1 MNDEPIAERTRWVEN
16 RRPPTTQNDVVIDV
30 GRADQE
36 PARSEVLRVADEEL
50 HGAGEHAAR
59 LVAAV
64 QGGEVPGEGILR
76 MESEAAARV
85 EAALTARI
93 EALAAQLEAQTG
105 ARQGSAAPERRAVS
119 FADESG
125 NGGGGGAVL
134 HQRHADGALGGSA
147 EGREA
152 FAPSTPL
159 SDGRSDG
166 RTDGLEPETG
176 RYEPTYWG
184 VTANQD
190 GTYSS
195 SGYYGGYYP
204 SGDVNLEGYSKR
216 DQALITSALGGD
228 DGDDVLQK
236 ATPLPYRE
244 ANSFPLAPPFREKLM
259 HGDPGAMGDAATGAL
274 VSELRRCGK
283 MDSAYEVMTL
293 QPALSKLSDMYGSLR
308 ETAREMRD
316 EVGMHDGA
324 TVRAMQHAQT
334 IESVIQHLKER
345 LDVLRLNHG
354 GEARAAT
361 RGRA

>member
-16 RRPPTTQNDVVIDV
+16 RRPPTTQNDVVIGV

-36 PARSEVLRVADEEL
+36 PARSEVLRGDGAEP
-50 HGAGEHAAR
+50 HGAGERAAR
-59 LVAAV
+59 LTAAM
-64 QGGEVPGEGILR
+64 QDGEVPGEGILR

-93 EALAAQLEAQTG
+93 EALAAQLEAYTG
-105 ARQGSAAPERRAVS
+105 ARQGSGAPGRRAVS
-119 FADESG
+119 FAYESG
-125 NGGGGGAVL
+125 IGGGGEAVL

-236 ATPLPYRE
+236 ATPSRDSQVLESGYRGSTLILSTAGMEFDLKAVGSRPPHLPPV
-244 ANSFPLAPPFREKLM
+244 PLRHIP
-259 HGDPGAMGDAATGAL
+259 
-274 VSELRRCGK
+274 
-283 MDSAYEVMTL
+283 
-293 QPALSKLSDMYGSLR
+293 
-308 ETAREMRD
+308 
-316 EVGMHDGA
+316 EVGL
-324 TVRAMQHAQT
+324 
-334 IESVIQHLKER
+334 E
-345 LDVLRLNHG
+345 
-354 GEARAAT
+354 AT
-361 RGRA
+361 RGRT